1 MKREYRLFVEDIL
14 ESIVWIE
21 KFTANMDFEQ
31 FLADEKTRTAVV
43 KKLEL
48 LGEATKNIPKS
59 VRNKSRNLPWADMA
73 RMRDKLSHEYFGVR
87 YDIVWKVVKEK
98 LHMIKP
104 SIETLLNDIENE
116 GITDNKGKLVN

>member
-1 MKREYRLFVEDIL
+1 MKRKYSLFVEDIL

-43 KKLEL
+43 KKLEI

-59 VRNKSRNLPWADMA
+59 VRDKSRNLPWADMA

-98 LHMIKP
+98 LPGVKP
-104 SIETLLNDIENE
+104 SIETLLNDIKNE
-116 GITDNKGKLVN
+116 ETADNKGAE

>member
-1 MKREYRLFVEDIL
+1 MKRKYSLFVEDIL

-43 KKLEL
+43 KKLEI

-59 VRNKSRNLPWADMA
+59 VRDKSRNLPWADMA

-98 LHMIKP
+98 LPVVKP
-104 SIETLLNDIENE
+104 SIETLLNYVKNE
-116 GITDNKGKLVN
+116 EITDNKEAE